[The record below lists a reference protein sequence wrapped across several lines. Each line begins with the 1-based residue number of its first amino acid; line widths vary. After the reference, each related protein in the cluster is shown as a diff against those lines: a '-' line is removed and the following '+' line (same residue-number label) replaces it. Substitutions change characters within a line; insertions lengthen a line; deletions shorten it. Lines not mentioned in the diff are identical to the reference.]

1 MSNCK
6 KKGFTLVEI
15 IVVLVILAVLAAV
28 TIPSMQGFITDA
40 KEKTAMAEARLV
52 MLAAKTVRLESGTG
66 DSREFWSYKNNKD
79 KDFKDKID
87 AKIGIDIDPDRIDEL
102 ICARP
107 QNEKTSEY
115 IMFHLKFS
123 KTSDKLIYYA
133 EREGKS
139 VMTSDLDEFNEFAI
153 DNGIY

>member
-52 MLAAKTVRLESGTG
+52 MLAAKTVRLEMGAG
-66 DSREFWSYKNNKD
+66 DSREFWNYKNNKD

-87 AKIGIDIDPDRIDEL
+87 AKIRIDIDPDRIDEL

-107 QNEKTSEY
+107 KDGSEY
-115 IMFHLKFS
+115 IIFRIKFS

-139 VMTSDLDEFNEFAI
+139 VMTSNEGEFTEFAI